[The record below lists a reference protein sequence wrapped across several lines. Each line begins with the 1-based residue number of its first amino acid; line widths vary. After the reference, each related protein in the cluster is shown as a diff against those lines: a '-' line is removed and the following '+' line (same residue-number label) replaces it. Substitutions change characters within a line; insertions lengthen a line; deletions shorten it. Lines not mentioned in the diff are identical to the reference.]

1 MTADSAL
8 VDQPVD
14 NELPHLIS
22 FNPRTG
28 NPVGSVAITQ
38 PTEVSHAVANARSA
52 QADWA
57 LLAPRQRRLHLDR
70 WRRTM
75 AGRRRELLD
84 LLETEAGKVTAD
96 ALLEMNLALHH
107 LQWAAANGRRALGAQ
122 RVPSGLLMPGHTST
136 LTRRPVGVVG
146 VIGPWNYPVY
156 TTMGSIAYALATGN
170 AVVFKPS
177 EYTPLIGQWLADTF
191 AAAVPEYP
199 VFACVQGAGETGA
212 ALVTAGVD
220 KVAFTGSAATGRK
233 VMAACADSLT
243 PVLMELGGKDAAIV
257 DVDAD
262 LDDAADAIVWGGLMN
277 AGQTCAGVERVYAVD
292 DVCDDLLERIAERAR
307 RLRAGTDYGVIAMP
321 AQADVIARHVDAAL
335 EAGARL
341 IVGGRD
347 SIQPPYVDPI
357 VLADVPEEC
366 AAVREETFGPVLT
379 VNAARDIGDAIDRAN
394 AVPYALGASVFGQQR
409 GRRIAERLTVGM
421 VAVNGVVDFGAVPE
435 LPFGGNGGSGF
446 GRIHGLPGLREF
458 TTCLSI
464 TNRRVR
470 LPIRPQRFNR
480 RRIDLGA
487 LRLLLMWHRLPRKA
501 HGGHRKCVGSH
512 RNRRGRGPLD

>member
-341 IVGGRD
+341 I
-347 SIQPPYVDPI
+347 
-357 VLADVPEEC
+357 
-366 AAVREETFGPVLT
+366 
-379 VNAARDIGDAIDRAN
+379 
-394 AVPYALGASVFGQQR
+394 
-409 GRRIAERLTVGM
+409 
-421 VAVNGVVDFGAVPE
+421 
-435 LPFGGNGGSGF
+435 
-446 GRIHGLPGLREF
+446 
-458 TTCLSI
+458 
-464 TNRRVR
+464 
-470 LPIRPQRFNR
+470 
-480 RRIDLGA
+480 
-487 LRLLLMWHRLPRKA
+487 
-501 HGGHRKCVGSH
+501 
-512 RNRRGRGPLD
+512 